1 MIDISS
7 VEKTI
12 KTMRSQAAQLEATA
26 SALESMIEPWRQTEK
41 MVQNSNQFLQQWMKV
56 WTGDQKP

>member
-1 MIDISS
+1 MDISS

-12 KTMRSQAAQLEATA
+12 KTMRAQATQLEASA
-26 SALESMIEPWRQTEK
+26 NALEAMIEPWRQTEK
-41 MVQNSNQFLQQWMKV
+41 MVQTSNQFLQQWMKV